1 MVNLP
6 SSALATLCFVESYKL
21 PLEKK
26 KATIIGRSDSVGL
39 PIALL
44 LTHKNMTCQVTPSH
58 TELNETLLKDVLV
71 GSGFHVVRLRHLHA
85 GHSAEGERRLAE
97 ATVHCDRHRPHL
109 CFHCHGRWGL
119 TRDLMGR

>member
-44 LTHKNMTCQVTPSH
+44 LTHKDMTCQVTPSH
-58 TELNETLLKDVLV
+58 TELNETLLKDVLFE
-71 GSGFHVVRLRHLHA
+71 SLSHVVRLRHLHA
-85 GHSAEGERRLAE
+85 GHRAEGEGRLAE

-109 CFHCHGRWGL
+109 RVHSHWR
-119 TRDLMGR
+119 